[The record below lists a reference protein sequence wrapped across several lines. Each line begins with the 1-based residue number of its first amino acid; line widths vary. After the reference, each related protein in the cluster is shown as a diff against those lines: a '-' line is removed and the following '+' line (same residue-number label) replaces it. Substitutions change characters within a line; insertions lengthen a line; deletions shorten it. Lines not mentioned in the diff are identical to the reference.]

1 MRSYFCSLKSTRL
14 SRATMLSERDSIKL
28 GITKNQWP
36 LPDIPHELTLDM
48 QATIVVHLGP
58 ASGEPGIVKVK

>member
-1 MRSYFCSLKSTRL
+1 
-14 SRATMLSERDSIKL
+14 MLSERNSIKL

-58 ASGEPGIVKVK
+58 ASGEQGIVKVK